1 MTVCKILIMLD
12 SVSGPK
18 PVCLQQV
25 TVHLDLESLI
35 KTSSSIKRLLGE
47 DEIFSVVESKAGYTY
62 WPFKF
67 QQR

>member
-25 TVHLDLESLI
+25 TVHLDLESLNWAGVGAVSR
-35 KTSSSIKRLLGE
+35 T
-47 DEIFSVVESKAGYTY
+47 ESGRA
-62 WPFKF
+62 F
-67 QQR
+67 QAVTVP